1 MKIMK
6 KGILGL
12 LVVLLGCSS
21 VELVHSWKNPDIVIF
36 DANKVLVVGM
46 TPNEDAREM
55 FETRMVRL
63 FDKRGVEAVR
73 SIDLFD
79 VDFTSAAR
87 SEEELDEV
95 EALLLDRDF
104 DAILFTKVLGSEN
117 RTVFMERM
125 ADLESYETGFRE
137 DYLAHQDI
145 YFDERYYDE
154 YTVYHAETALYCI
167 CIGKER
173 ELIWQGAL
181 DITDP
186 IDIRSTVDDY
196 IKLIEFALEDQDLIF
211 HAEKKEP
218 AL

>member
-1 MKIMK
+1 MK
-6 KGILGL
+6 KGIIGL
-12 LVVLLGCSS
+12 LLLALGCSS

-36 DANKVLVVGM
+36 DANKVLIVGM
-46 TPNEDAREM
+46 TPNEDAREL

-63 FDKRGVEAVR
+63 FTKRDVEAVR

-79 VDFTSAAR
+79 VNFTTAAR
-87 SEEELDEV
+87 SEEEIDEV
-95 EALLLDRDF
+95 ETLLLDRDF

-117 RTVFMERM
+117 RTVFMEKM
-125 ADLESYETGFRE
+125 TDLESYESGFGE
-137 DYLAHQDI
+137 DYLKHQDI
-145 YFDERYYDE
+145 YYDDRYYDE

-173 ELIWQGAL
+173 ELIWKGAL

-186 IDIRSTVDDY
+186 IDIKNTVDDY
-196 IKLIEFALEDQDLIF
+196 IKMIEFALEEQDLIF
-211 HAEKKEP
+211 HAEKEGQ

>member
-1 MKIMK
+1 MK
-6 KGILGL
+6 KGIIGL
-12 LVVLLGCSS
+12 LVLVMGCSS

-46 TPNEDAREM
+46 TQNEEAREL

-63 FDKRGVEAVR
+63 FNKRDVEATR

-79 VDFTSAAR
+79 VNFTSAAR
-87 SEEELDEV
+87 SEEEMDQV

-117 RTVFMERM
+117 RTIFMEKM
-125 ADLESYETGFRE
+125 TDLEGYERGFSE
-137 DYLAHQDI
+137 DYLKHQDI
-145 YFDERYYDE
+145 YYDERYYED

-167 CIGKER
+167 CIGKDR
-173 ELIWQGAL
+173 ELIWKGAL

-186 IDIRSTVDDY
+186 IDIKSTVDDY
-196 IKLIEFALEDQDLIF
+196 IKMVEFALEEEDLIF
-211 HAEKKEP
+211 HAEKEEP

>member
-1 MKIMK
+1 MK
-6 KGILGL
+6 KGIIGLLL
-12 LVVLLGCSS
+12 LVVGCSS

-46 TPNEDAREM
+46 TANEDAREL
-55 FETRMVRL
+55 FETRMVRT
-63 FDKRGVEAVR
+63 FKKRDIEAVR

-79 VDFTSAAR
+79 VEFSSAAR
-87 SEEELDEV
+87 SEAEMDQV

-117 RTVFMERM
+117 RTVFLEKMT
-125 ADLESYETGFRE
+125 DLERYETGFRE

-145 YFDERYYDE
+145 YYDDRYYDE
-154 YTVYHAETALYCI
+154 FTVYHAETALYCI

-173 ELIWQGAL
+173 ELIWKGAL

-186 IDIRSTVDDY
+186 IDIKGTVDDY
-196 IKLIEFALEDQDLIF
+196 IKMIEFALEDQDLIF
-211 HAEKKEP
+211 HAEKDEP

>member
-1 MKIMK
+1 MK
-6 KGILGL
+6 KGIIGL
-12 LVVLLGCSS
+12 LLLAFGCSS

-46 TPNEDAREM
+46 TPNEDAREL

-63 FDKRGVEAVR
+63 FSKRDVEAVR

-79 VDFTSAAR
+79 VNFTSAAR
-87 SEEELDEV
+87 SEEELDQV

-117 RTVFMERM
+117 RSVFMEKM
-125 ADLESYETGFRE
+125 TDLESYETGFRE
-137 DYLAHQDI
+137 DYLEHQDI
-145 YFDERYYDE
+145 YYDDRYYDK

-173 ELIWQGAL
+173 ELIWKGAL

-186 IDIRSTVDDY
+186 IDIKNTVDDY
-196 IKLIEFALEDQDLIF
+196 IKMVEFALQEEDLIF
-211 HAEKKEP
+211 HAEKEDP